1 MTEKLRLLYDRRS
14 GLDRRKIYNLV
25 YSHVKGTERRSGK
38 ERRSGNERRKGWFR
52 VTKWSSVLRIQPQ
65 DTE

>member
-1 MTEKLRLLYDRRS
+1 MTERLRLPFDRRS

-25 YSHVKGTERRSGK
+25 YSQVKGTERRSGK

-52 VTKWSSVLRIQPQ
+52 VTKWSSVLRLQPQ
-65 DTE
+65 DVE